1 MDNISDE
8 IQRQPGSE
16 YCFVCGLK
24 NPIGLKLDFY
34 NNRERVWTEF
44 TPQEYH
50 QGWPGVLHGGII
62 TALLDET
69 IGRVAFLYDKWVQT
83 GKIEVKFRKPTPLGQ
98 KLLVTGELVR
108 DVGRAMEMRGTV
120 KLADSGE
127 VLAEAIGLFIRMPDS
142 ARDEMARQLGGD
154 FSVWEEWLAKNRCK
168 S

>member
-1 MDNISDE
+1 MENGNHQF
-8 IQRQPGSE
+8 QRQPGSE
-16 YCFVCGLK
+16 LCFVCGRN

-34 NNRERVWTEF
+34 NDHEKVWTEF

-69 IGRVAFLYDKWVQT
+69 IGRVAFLYDKWVTT

-98 KLLVTGELVR
+98 KLLVTGELVK
-108 DVGRAMEMRGTV
+108 DSGRAMEMRGTV

-127 VLAEAIGLFIRMPDS
+127 VLAEASGLFIRIPDS
-142 ARDEMARQLGGD
+142 ARNELVQQLGGD
-154 FSVWEEWLAKNRCK
+154 FSVWEEWLVKTRQQ